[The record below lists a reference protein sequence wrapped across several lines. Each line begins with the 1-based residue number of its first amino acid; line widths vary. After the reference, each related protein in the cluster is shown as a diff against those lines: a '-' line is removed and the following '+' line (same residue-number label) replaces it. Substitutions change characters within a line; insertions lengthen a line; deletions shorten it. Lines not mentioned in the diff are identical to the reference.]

1 LSVAGIVYG
10 CVYSITASGLVVTY
24 ATSGIFNFAHGALG
38 MIGAFTY
45 WQLAVAWHV
54 PVPLALALVL
64 LVFAPLLGALVE
76 RTLIRR
82 LYGKALNVTLVVTVG
97 LLLALIGLANLVWKP
112 VVPRVVKPFFPETLI
127 HLPGVNVTAHQGIVV
142 IVTIAVAASLRVFL
156 SRTRTGA
163 TMRAVVDDPGLV
175 ALAGTSPTNASQL
188 SWALGSSLAALA
200 GILLAPLVTL
210 SILPLTLLVINGY
223 AAAVVG
229 RLRSLPLTAVG
240 GLALGLAESYST
252 GYLAGDLP
260 NILRPA
266 LPMFLLFLAVVFLR
280 HERLR
285 GGRGSQG
292 WSPRAVGLS
301 ESLRWTSLL
310 VVVAIIA
317 AGVAPSGFVD
327 FFSSTLAVGFV
338 LLSLVLLT
346 GYAGQVSLCQMTF
359 VGVGAF
365 AMAEAA
371 PGGSVFGLLVVV
383 PVCAL
388 LGAAV
393 AVPVLRLRGLYL
405 ALATLAFA
413 SGMDTIF
420 FLNAFGSGGAITVP
434 RLALPGGSGDRPYLI
449 FLALAFAAGAVAL
462 LGLRRSRVG
471 RRMSALNDSPA
482 ACVTLGVGVNRTK
495 LGVFA
500 GAAAMSGLGGVLLGG
515 QKLLVSG
522 NDFQMLNSL
531 VLLLILTIGGAS
543 TVSGALLGAVLFS
556 LFPIIA
562 AHVSFLS
569 QASLLLT
576 GLGAISIGRNPYGI
590 VGEASIRLTGRRKAR
605 PDAGALTRLM
615 TRRSPAG
622 EGAL

>member
-1 LSVAGIVYG
+1 M
-10 CVYSITASGLVVTY
+10 YSITASGLVVTY

-38 MIGAFTY
+38 MLGAFTY
-45 WQLAVAWHV
+45 WQLTVAWHV
-54 PVPLALALVL
+54 PPLAALALVL
-64 LVFAPLLGALVE
+64 LVVAPLLGAVVE
-76 RTLIRR
+76 RVLIRR
-82 LYGKALNVTLVVTVG
+82 LYGTSLSVTLVVTVG
-97 LLLALIGLANLVWKP
+97 LLLALIGVANLIWSP
-112 VVPRVVKPFFPETLI
+112 VTPRVLKPFFPNSLI
-127 HLPGVNVTAHQGIVV
+127 HLPGVNVSAHQAIVV
-142 IVTIAVAASLRVFL
+142 LVSLLVAVALRVFL
-156 SRTRTGA
+156 ARTRTGA

-175 ALAGTSPTNASQL
+175 ALTGTSPARASQL

-210 SILPLTLLVINGY
+210 SILTLTLLVINGY

-252 GYLAGDLP
+252 GYLGGDLP
-260 NILRPA
+260 NLLRPA
-266 LPMFLLFLAVVFLR
+266 LPMFLLFVAVVFLR
-280 HERLR
+280 DTRLR
-285 GGRGSQG
+285 AGGRIVG
-292 WSPRAVGLS
+292 WSPRAVGLG
-301 ESLRWTSLL
+301 ESVRWSSLLL
-310 VVVAIIA
+310 VVALLA
-317 AGVAPSGFVD
+317 AALAPGGLVD
-327 FFSSTLAVGFV
+327 FLSSTLAIGFV
-338 LLSLVLLT
+338 LLSLVLLS
-346 GYAGQVSLCQMTF
+346 GYAGQVSLCQLTF
-359 VGVGAF
+359 VGVGAYV
-365 AMAEAA
+365 MAKVA
-371 PGGSVFGLLVVV
+371 PGGSAFGILVVV

-388 LGAAV
+388 LGVAV

-420 FLNAFGSGGAITVP
+420 FLNAFGTGGAISVP
-434 RLALPGGSGDRPYLI
+434 RLSLPGVDSNRGYLI
-449 FLALAFAAGAVAL
+449 LLTLAFAAGAVGL
-462 LGLRRSRVG
+462 LSLRRSRVG

-515 QKLLVSG
+515 QEGLVSG

-556 LFPIIA
+556 AFPIIA
-562 AHVSFLS
+562 EHVSFLS

-576 GLGAISIGRNPYGI
+576 GLGAVSIGRNPYGI
-590 VGEASIRLTGRRKAR
+590 VGEASRRFAAARQAGR
-605 PDAGALTRLM
+605 GALASVVIRP
-615 TRRSPAG
+615 SPLRDG
-622 EGAL
+622 VL